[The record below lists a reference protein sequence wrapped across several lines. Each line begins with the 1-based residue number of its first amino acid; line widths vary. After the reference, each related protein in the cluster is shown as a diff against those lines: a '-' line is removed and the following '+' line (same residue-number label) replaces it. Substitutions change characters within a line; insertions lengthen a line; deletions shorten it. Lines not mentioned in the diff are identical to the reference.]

1 MTEETRTELM
11 GEAMRGRNWKAAAEV
26 LEDFC
31 TAYREQTVDK
41 LESNTSEDPTGLICL
56 LIAIKTFRLTAL
68 SYIRQGELAEKE
80 LREAVLKEENE
91 NSEERYDEQ

>member
-1 MTEETRTELM
+1 MTDEQRIELR

-41 LESNTSEDPTGLICL
+41 LENNTGEDPMALICL
-56 LIAIKTFRLTAL
+56 LITIKTFRLTAL
-68 SYIRQGELAEKE
+68 SYIQQGELAEKE
-80 LREAVLKEENE
+80 LREEESE
-91 NSEERYDEQ
+91 ESEERYDEQ

>member
-41 LESNTSEDPTGLICL
+41 LENNTGEDPMALICL

-91 NSEERYDEQ
+91 DSEERYDEQ

>member
-1 MTEETRTELM
+1 MTDEERIELR
-11 GEAMRGRNWKAAAEV
+11 GEARRGRNWKAAAEV

-41 LESNTSEDPTGLICL
+41 LEDNTGEDPTALICL
-56 LIAIKTFRLTAL
+56 LITIKTFRLTAL

-80 LREAVLKEENE
+80 LKEEE
-91 NSEERYDEQ
+91 SEESEERYNEQ

>member
-1 MTEETRTELM
+1 MTDEQRIELR
-11 GEAMRGRNWKAAAEV
+11 GEARRGRNWRAAAEV

-68 SYIRQGELAEKE
+68 SYIQHGELAEKE
-80 LREAVLKEENE
+80 LREEENE
-91 NSEERYDEQ
+91 DSEERYDEQ

>member
-1 MTEETRTELM
+1 MTDEQRIELR

-41 LESNTSEDPTGLICL
+41 LENNTGEDPTALTCL

-68 SYIRQGELAEKE
+68 SYIQQGELAEKE
-80 LREAVLKEENE
+80 LREEENE
-91 NSEERYDEQ
+91 DSEERYDEQ